1 MAGKQMNE
9 ETDRRTEIPTHRC
22 INKADKQTDRM
33 E

>member
-9 ETDRRTEIPTHRC
+9 ETDRRTDIHTHRC
-22 INKADKQTDRM
+22 INKADKEIDRM